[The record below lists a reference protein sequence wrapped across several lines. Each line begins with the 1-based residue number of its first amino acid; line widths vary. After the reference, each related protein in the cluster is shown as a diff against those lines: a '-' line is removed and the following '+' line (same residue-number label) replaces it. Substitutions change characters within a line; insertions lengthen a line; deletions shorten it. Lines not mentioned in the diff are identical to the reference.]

1 MIWKNSVITKNK
13 IKALKPLYIND
24 FRAFTLTGAEGLEVA
39 PQKHSRIAR
48 LERSHCSLFL
58 HLTAV
63 PSSATGGGTAAR
75 PGTLRV
81 PGLHIIRSKA
91 KTKRHP

>member
-1 MIWKNSVITKNK
+1 MNEFSP
-13 IKALKPLYIND
+13 KAETND
-24 FRAFTLTGAEGLEVA
+24 MELPRTM
-39 PQKHSRIAR
+39 
-48 LERSHCSLFL
+48 ERSHCSLFL

>member
-1 MIWKNSVITKNK
+1 MDKEKERKLQYRWYHN
-13 IKALKPLYIND
+13 
-24 FRAFTLTGAEGLEVA
+24 FRSYLAGAEGLEVA